1 MPDPRDQGF
10 ARLFADSRQA
20 LSRYV
25 RRLVESRGAAD
36 EIVQE
41 AFLKVYTQPQAE
53 APLRPYLFTVAR
65 NLASNSRR
73 HDRIANAFSAKDA
86 AAQLFGASES
96 AEDAVLAD
104 ERIRLLN
111 EAISKLPPQCRAA
124 FALRMFQDR
133 SYKEIAA
140 HLGISARTVEKHIA
154 LAVAEIHADLAKRY
168 QDATTP

>member
-1 MPDPRDQGF
+1 MPDSRDQGI

-25 RRLVESRGAAD
+25 RRLVGSQSAAD

-41 AFLKVYTQPQAE
+41 AFLRVYNQPQARE
-53 APLRPYLFTVAR
+53 PLRPYLFSVAR

-73 HDRIANAFSAKDA
+73 HDRIVNAFSAKDVA
-86 AAQLFGASES
+86 SQLIE
-96 AEDAVLAD
+96 AEQSPEDSLLAD
-104 ERIRLLN
+104 ERLRLLN
-111 EAISKLPPQCRAA
+111 ESIRNLPPQCRAA

-140 HLGISARTVEKHIA
+140 QLGISARTVEKHIA
-154 LAVAEIHADLAKRY
+154 AAVSVIHADLAKRF
-168 QDATTP
+168 QEGSAP